1 MTVDGD
7 NATDWCLTQPDCEF
21 DRSVCVNHNGLPS
34 ELCVFPGTYALIGA
48 ASMLGGV
55 TRMTVSLTV
64 ILLETTQDIQY
75 LLPIMTV
82 LIVSKWVGDI
92 FNISLYDM
100 HVEFKCIPFVEDLP
114 PTGMEHLVAAD
125 VMSTNVVTFAEIEPA
140 HEVYARLCSCK
151 HNGFPV
157 VSIEDKISGTILRSH
172 LVKALKMGAF
182 CSAEGVPIEGSQQ
195 LCHDDLA
202 VTLESEI
209 EDVNE
214 LPDSGFDGGKDIS
227 RDSAVV
233 SHLTSVSRHLCHQ
246 FAQKQRALPCCA
258 AVHALNADVLNAN
271 GNYSISRLTTAD
283 EPMALRRVRGSI
295 TISASCS
302 RTVPFMTRICASF
315 RLDPNRCVPV
325 VLLSVYRLYRGIGIR
340 HLPVIDINNKIVG
353 ILCRK
358 ELRTDWKGDSLI

>member
-1 MTVDGD
+1 VFGEQIFRTMMTDAD
-7 NATDWCLTQPDCEF
+7 TDAANWCQTQPDCEF
-21 DRSVCVNHNGLPS
+21 DRSVCVNHDGSPS
-34 ELCVFPGTYALIGA
+34 EHCVFPGTYALIGA

-82 LIVSKWVGDI
+82 LIVSKWVGDA

-157 VSIEDKISGTILRSH
+157 VSNADKISGTILRSH
-172 LVKALKMGAF
+172 LVKVLKMGAF
-182 CSAEGVPIEGSQQ
+182 CSAEGLPIEGSQQ
-195 LCHDDLA
+195 LSHDDLA

-209 EDVNE
+209 EDVTE
-214 LPDSGFDGGKDIS
+214 LSESAFDGGKYMS
-227 RDSAVV
+227 RDS
-233 SHLTSVSRHLCHQ
+233 
-246 FAQKQRALPCCA
+246 
-258 AVHALNADVLNAN
+258 
-271 GNYSISRLTTAD
+271 SIIPAF
-283 EPMALRRVRGSI
+283 
-295 TISASCS
+295 C
-302 RTVPFMTRICASF
+302 
-315 RLDPNRCVPV
+315 
-325 VLLSVYRLYRGIGIR
+325 
-340 HLPVIDINNKIVG
+340 
-353 ILCRK
+353 
-358 ELRTDWKGDSLI
+358 